1 MPGTSLNKFLETLET
16 LFEGF
21 RPFKP
26 INKIHFQNAS
36 RHYETLMHLIDN
48 KIKLRDKTLCF
59 SCKGIMLASHP
70 DGNFKLYRLRSA
82 LGLNLTSL
90 YGNAVIAYDEDIE
103 KHKSLIDSKI
113 FKVHPGFFLHRYNN
127 VLFFRASQVKLVVIQ
142 FSRQQDPTQEKYKK
156 LDETGIMMRTCRHGI
171 VDKAVNMHQGETFR
185 HTHFIHVDLPEKKCS
200 FLCGDVMCRY
210 WKWAQK
216 VALLFP
222 EFQPMI
228 KDMKPF
234 LGRMHAKVHVWYC
247 QILWVGHWMLDAAL
261 TLGEEQEQV
270 FSKMSRYGSV
280 TKHMGGANRRDHITA
295 AVFSGMRKRK
305 TEWFINLLKEGKEFL
320 VSSLKVILKHTI

>member
-1 MPGTSLNKFLETLET
+1 M
-16 LFEGF
+16 
-21 RPFKP
+21 
-26 INKIHFQNAS
+26 
-36 RHYETLMHLIDN
+36 
-48 KIKLRDKTLCF
+48 
-59 SCKGIMLASHP
+59 
-70 DGNFKLYRLRSA
+70 
-82 LGLNLTSL
+82 

-247 QILWVGHWMLDAAL
+247 QVNYSIRINKSCCIL
-261 TLGEEQEQV
+261 
-270 FSKMSRYGSV
+270 
-280 TKHMGGANRRDHITA
+280 RR
-295 AVFSGMRKRK
+295 S
-305 TEWFINLLKEGKEFL
+305 
-320 VSSLKVILKHTI
+320 